1 MKKFTILSLL
11 FLSSLLF
18 SQVNWMTLEQAIAAQ
33 TSVPKKIMINFYA
46 ESCSICKV
54 MEADTYNHPVIS
66 KFLNENYYSVK
77 FNSEGNQ
84 SFDFMKRNFAN
95 SSSIGKDKKSYHDF
109 AKFMNVTTVPSTVF
123 LDEKGN
129 PVTVLQGALTAK
141 ELEPYLQFI
150 AKDDYKKVENSSKW
164 EAYRKKFKSK
174 IRD

>member
-1 MKKFTILSLL
+1 
-11 FLSSLLF
+11 
-18 SQVNWMTLEQAIAAQ
+18 
-33 TSVPKKIMINFYA
+33 MINFYA

-54 MEADTYNHPVIS
+54 MDAETYNHSVIS

-77 FNSEGNQ
+77 FNSEGKE
-84 SFDFMKRNFAN
+84 SFDFLKRTFAN
-95 SSSIGKDKKSYHDF
+95 SNSTGKDKKSYHDF

-164 EAYRKKFKSK
+164 EVYLKKFKSK
-174 IRD
+174 IKE